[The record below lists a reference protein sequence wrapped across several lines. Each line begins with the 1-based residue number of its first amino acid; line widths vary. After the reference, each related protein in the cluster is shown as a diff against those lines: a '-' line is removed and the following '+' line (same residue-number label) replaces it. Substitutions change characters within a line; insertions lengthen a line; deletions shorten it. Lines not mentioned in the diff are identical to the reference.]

1 MLKFLQ
7 TLLRYKYF
15 FFVTGTET
23 EIQTMYVHNYS
34 GRQYMQLQNCSCKKI
49 MEKCCFVMR
58 YYIFFR
64 RKAILF
70 EKYNTF
76 PIPLFLSPPTNS
88 VSV

>member
-34 GRQYMQLQNCSCKKI
+34 GRQYMQLQNCSCKKNHGK
-49 MEKCCFVMR
+49 MMFCYAVLH
-58 YYIFFR
+58 IFQ
-64 RKAILF
+64 A
-70 EKYNTF
+70 
-76 PIPLFLSPPTNS
+76 
-88 VSV
+88 